1 MRSSQ
6 LALRNKV
13 VMGVALGL
21 LLGGLCRWLGLTS
34 PAPTALSG
42 ALLVVAMTVGY
53 VMTGRWLVNHA
64 CQTSPLCAGPDGSM
78 KQASVARTG
87 HPTPSH
93 RTPSHR
99 KSRRHR

>member
-6 LALRNKV
+6 LALRNKI
-13 VMGVALGL
+13 VMGLALGL

-42 ALLVVAMTVGY
+42 ALLVVAMTGGY
-53 VMTGRWLVNHA
+53 LLTGRWLVHRA
-64 CQTSPLCAGPDGSM
+64 CQSSALCAGPDGTTT
-78 KQASVARTG
+78 KATPPASER
-87 HPTPSH
+87 PIPSH